1 MPAVSSYF
9 GLNRPNGPYKY
20 MRYLLTV
27 IAIAPLLS
35 QPTQAQTL
43 PPDLPDEG
51 PDPVEETLPGPFEPL
66 EPLPESSPEPE
77 DPIELDETGPLTP
90 GLEPSEVAPPIT
102 FFLEDIQVVGN
113 TIFQDEIEV
122 LVRPLEGRDVAF
134 EELLTLRT
142 EITRLYVSNGYIS
155 SGAFVPTN
163 QVLNDGV
170 VEIQVIEGDL
180 EQVQINGLTHLRE
193 GYVRDRITRVASA
206 PLNVQRL
213 EEGLQLLQV
222 NPLLQTVDA
231 ELTAG
236 SGPGQNILILDL
248 AEADPFA
255 IDLSLDNYRAPSIG
269 SRQGGITAS
278 HLNLLGFGDRLS
290 AGYDLTDG
298 LEAYQISYTVPTN
311 SLDGTFQI
319 RYDNSES
326 RIIEPDEFDE
336 LNIRSESETFSVGL
350 RQPLNRSLTNE
361 FALGVAFD
369 IRESRS
375 FLTDP
380 LEDEEIPFSFSI
392 GPEDGVSK
400 VRALRFSQE
409 WVNRDVNTVLA
420 ARSQFSLGLDVFDAT
435 VDDSSDFG
443 ADDTGTD
450 GRFFAWLGQ
459 FQWVEQLSPG
469 TLLVTRLNAQLTS
482 DSLLPL
488 ERFSVGGIDTVRGYA
503 QNQIVTDNTV
513 TGSTE
518 LRFTVAE
525 DLQLTPFID
534 AGGGW
539 NNQTPNPDPSFL
551 LGMGLGLRW
560 RPTDDFSL
568 RVDYGIPLISPGDE
582 GDSLQENGFYIS
594 INMRPF

>member
-1 MPAVSSYF
+1 
-9 GLNRPNGPYKY
+9 
-20 MRYLLTV
+20 MRYLVPV
-27 IAIAPLLS
+27 IAIAPLLMS

-43 PPDLPDEG
+43 PPELPDDG

-77 DPIELDETGPLTP
+77 DPIELDETAPLAP
-90 GLEPSEVAPPIT
+90 GLEPEAAPPIT

-113 TIFQDEIEV
+113 TVFQGEIEA
-122 LVRPLEGRDVAF
+122 LVRPLEGREVAF

-142 EITRLYVSNGYIS
+142 DITRLYVSNGYIS

-180 EQVQINGLTHLRE
+180 EQIQINGLTRLRE
-193 GYVRDRITRVASA
+193 GYIRDRITRVTGA

-222 NPLLQTVDA
+222 DPLLQTVDA

-269 SRQGGITAS
+269 SRQGGVTAS

-290 AGYDLTDG
+290 AGFDSTDG
-298 LEAYQISYTVPTN
+298 LESYQISYTVPIN
-311 SLDGTFQI
+311 SLDGTLQI

-326 RIIEPDEFDE
+326 RIVEPDEFE
-336 LNIRSESETFSVGL
+336 ALNIRSDSETFSVNW
-350 RQPLNRSLTNE
+350 RQPLTRSLTNE
-361 FALGVAFD
+361 FALGIGFD

-375 FLTDP
+375 FITDP
-380 LEDEEIPFSFSI
+380 FEDEEIPFSFSI

-400 VRALRFSQE
+400 VRALRFSQA
-409 WVNRDVNTVLA
+409 WVNRDINTVLA
-420 ARSQFSLGLDVFDAT
+420 ARSQFSFGLDVFDAT
-435 VDDSSDFG
+435 VDDSSDFVPG
-443 ADDTGTD
+443 SGMPPDDTGTD
-450 GRFFAWLGQ
+450 GRFFVWLGQ
-459 FQWVEQLSPG
+459 FQWVEQFSRD
-469 TLLVTRLNAQLTS
+469 TLLVTRLNAQLTP

-503 QNQIVTDNTV
+503 QNQIVTDNAV
-513 TGSTE
+513 TASTE

-551 LGMGLGLRW
+551 LGIGLGLRW

-568 RVDYGIPLISPGDE
+568 RVDYGIPLISPGNE
-582 GDSLQENGFYIS
+582 GTSLQENGFYIS